1 MPSDTRRRLCCAAR
15 QGAPL
20 KILVRNLSR
29 DVTEAE
35 LLELFSAHGSVQ
47 SCTIVMDQVTGGSK
61 GFGFANMPVPH
72 EAKAAMH
79 ALNHLTLKGSMMRV
93 KKADPV
99 AKQAEAAADETPAPE
114 ASAVDDA
121 AQAMAEAAA
130 RAKIKK
136 DGSPLGMKKP
146 RTFKKTSKS

>member
-1 MPSDTRRRLCCAAR
+1 M
-15 QGAPL
+15 

-35 LLELFSAHGSVQ
+35 LLALFAAHGRVQ
-47 SCTIVMDQVTGGSK
+47 SCTVVMDQVTGGSK

-79 ALNHLTLKGSMMRV
+79 ALNGLSVKGSKMRV
-93 KKADPV
+93 KKADP
-99 AKQAEAAADETPAPE
+99 ASKQVETDADATPAQT
-114 ASAVDDA
+114 SAAIAAEDA
-121 AQAMAEAAA
+121 AQAVAEAAA

-136 DGSPLGMKKP
+136 AGSPLGMKKT
-146 RTFKKTSKS
+146 RTFKKTNKH

>member
-1 MPSDTRRRLCCAAR
+1 
-15 QGAPL
+15 L

-35 LLELFSAHGSVQ
+35 LLELFSAHGRVQ
-47 SCTIVMDQVTGGSK
+47 SCTVVMDPVTGGSK

-93 KKADPV
+93 KKADP
-99 AKQAEAAADETPAPE
+99 ASKQAEATADDAPAAVPE

-121 AQAMAEAAA
+121 AQVMAEAAA

-146 RTFKKTSKS
+146 RTFKKPSKS

>member
-1 MPSDTRRRLCCAAR
+1 M
-15 QGAPL
+15 

-35 LLELFSAHGSVQ
+35 LLALFSAHGRVQ
-47 SCTIVMDQVTGGSK
+47 SCTVVMDQLTGGSK

-79 ALNHLTLKGSMMRV
+79 ALNGLSVKGAKMRV
-93 KKADPV
+93 KKADP
-99 AKQAEAAADETPAPE
+99 ATKQAEVVADEASVPTND

-121 AQAMAEAAA
+121 AAQAANAAA

-146 RTFKKTSKS
+146 RTFKKTNKH

>member
-1 MPSDTRRRLCCAAR
+1 
-15 QGAPL
+15 L

-35 LLELFSAHGSVQ
+35 LLALFTAHGRVQ
-47 SCTIVMDQVTGGSK
+47 SCTVVMDQVTGGSK

-72 EAKAAMH
+72 EAKAAMQ
-79 ALNHLTLKGSMMRV
+79 ALNGLSVKGTKMRV

-99 AKQAEAAADETPAPE
+99 PKQAEVAADETSSAASD

-121 AQAMAEAAA
+121 AQAVAEAAA

-146 RTFKKTSKS
+146 RTFKKPSKH

>member
-1 MPSDTRRRLCCAAR
+1 
-15 QGAPL
+15 L

-35 LLELFSAHGSVQ
+35 LLALFEAHGRVQ
-47 SCTIVMDQVTGGSK
+47 SCTVVMDQATGGSK

-72 EAKAAMH
+72 EAKKAMH
-79 ALNHLTLKGSMMRV
+79 ALNGLSVKGTKMRV
-93 KKADPV
+93 KKADPS
-99 AKQAEAAADETPAPE
+99 AKQDAAADEVPVTAND
-114 ASAVDDA
+114 AIAVDAA
-121 AQAMAEAAA
+121 AQAAQEAAA

-146 RTFKKTSKS
+146 RSFRKTNKQ

>member
-1 MPSDTRRRLCCAAR
+1 M
-15 QGAPL
+15 

-35 LLELFSAHGSVQ
+35 LLALFTAHGRVQ
-47 SCTIVMDQVTGGSK
+47 SCTVVMDQVTGGSK

-79 ALNHLTLKGSMMRV
+79 ALNGLSVKGTKMRV

-99 AKQAEAAADETPAPE
+99 SKQAEAAADES
-114 ASAVDDA
+114 SAAEHDAIAADVAANAATDA
-121 AQAMAEAAA
+121 AT

-136 DGSPLGMKKP
+136 DGTPLGMKKP
-146 RTFKKTSKS
+146 RSFKKPNKH

>member
-1 MPSDTRRRLCCAAR
+1 M
-15 QGAPL
+15 

-35 LLELFSAHGSVQ
+35 LLDLFTAHGRVQ
-47 SCTIVMDQVTGGSK
+47 SCTVVMDQVTGGSK

-79 ALNHLTLKGSMMRV
+79 ALNGLSVKGSKMRV
-93 KKADPV
+93 KKADV
-99 AKQAEAAADETPAPE
+99 TAKEAEPTSTETAQAVNEGFAPE
-114 ASAVDDA
+114 DA
-121 AQAMAEAAA
+121 AQAMAGAAA

-136 DGSPLGMKKP
+136 DGSALGMKKP
-146 RTFKKTSKS
+146 RTFRKSDKR

>member
-1 MPSDTRRRLCCAAR
+1 M
-15 QGAPL
+15 

-35 LLELFSAHGSVQ
+35 LLALFTAHGRVQ
-47 SCTIVMDQVTGGSK
+47 SCTVVMDQVTGGSK

-79 ALNHLTLKGSMMRV
+79 ALNGLAVKGTKMRV

-99 AKQAEAAADETPAPE
+99 PKQGDVAADDSSAATDE
-114 ASAVDDA
+114 AIAVDDA
-121 AQAMAEAAA
+121 AQAASEAAA

-136 DGSPLGMKKP
+136 DGTPLGMKKP
-146 RTFKKTSKS
+146 RTFKKNNKH

>member
-1 MPSDTRRRLCCAAR
+1 M
-15 QGAPL
+15 

-35 LLELFSAHGSVQ
+35 LLALFEAHGRVQ
-47 SCTIVMDQVTGGSK
+47 SCTVVMDQVTGGSK
-61 GFGFANMPVPH
+61 GFGFANMPVPY

-79 ALNHLTLKGSMMRV
+79 ALNNKSVKGTRMRV
-93 KKADPV
+93 KKADP
-99 AKQAEAAADETPAPE
+99 ASKQADTAEDDTSQA
-114 ASAVDDA
+114 ASAASVAEDA
-121 AQAMAEAAA
+121 AQKEVEAQAAA

-146 RTFKKTSKS
+146 RTFKLTGKK

>member
-1 MPSDTRRRLCCAAR
+1 
-15 QGAPL
+15 L

-35 LLELFSAHGSVQ
+35 LLALFTAHGRVQ
-47 SCTIVMDQVTGGSK
+47 SCTVVMDQVTGASK

-79 ALNHLTLKGSMMRV
+79 ALNGLSVKGTKMRV
-93 KKADPV
+93 KKADPA
-99 AKQAEAAADETPAPE
+99 AKQAEETSDASSPVASEAIAVDAAAQ
-114 ASAVDDA
+114 V
-121 AQAMAEAAA
+121 MAEAAA

-146 RTFKKTSKS
+146 RTFKRPNKH

>member
-1 MPSDTRRRLCCAAR
+1 M
-15 QGAPL
+15 

-35 LLELFSAHGSVQ
+35 LLALFTAHGRVQ
-47 SCTIVMDQVTGGSK
+47 SCTVVMDQVTGGSK

-72 EAKAAMH
+72 EAKAAMQ
-79 ALNHLTLKGSMMRV
+79 ALNGLSVKGTKMRV

-99 AKQAEAAADETPAPE
+99 PKQAEVASDETSSAASD

-121 AQAMAEAAA
+121 AQAVAEAAA

-146 RTFKKTSKS
+146 RTFKKPSKH

>member
-1 MPSDTRRRLCCAAR
+1 M
-15 QGAPL
+15 

-35 LLELFSAHGSVQ
+35 LLALFTAHGRVQ
-47 SCTIVMDQVTGGSK
+47 SCTVVMDQVTGGSK

-79 ALNHLTLKGSMMRV
+79 ALNGLSVKGTKMRV

-99 AKQAEAAADETPAPE
+99 TKQAETAGEETSAATDNP
-114 ASAVDDA
+114 SAVDDA
-121 AQAMAEAAA
+121 AQAIAEAAA

-146 RTFKKTSKS
+146 RSFKKANKQ

>member
-1 MPSDTRRRLCCAAR
+1 M
-15 QGAPL
+15 

-35 LLELFSAHGSVQ
+35 LLALFAAHGRVQ
-47 SCTIVMDQVTGGSK
+47 SCTVVMDQVTGGSK

-79 ALNHLTLKGSMMRV
+79 ALNGLSVKGAKMRV
-93 KKADPV
+93 KKADP
-99 AKQAEAAADETPAPE
+99 APKQAEVAAEGAPAAATDTVA
-114 ASAVDDA
+114 ADDA
-121 AQAMAEAAA
+121 AQAMSEAAA

-146 RTFKKTSKS
+146 RTFRKTSKR

>member
-1 MPSDTRRRLCCAAR
+1 M
-15 QGAPL
+15 

-35 LLELFSAHGSVQ
+35 LLALFTAHGRVQ
-47 SCTIVMDQVTGGSK
+47 SCTVVMDQVTGGSK

-72 EAKAAMH
+72 EAKAALH
-79 ALNHLTLKGSMMRV
+79 ALNGLSVKGAKMRV

-99 AKQAEAAADETPAPE
+99 AKQAELAADETSAPASD

-130 RAKIKK
+130 GAKLKK

-146 RTFKKTSKS
+146 RTFRTTNKH